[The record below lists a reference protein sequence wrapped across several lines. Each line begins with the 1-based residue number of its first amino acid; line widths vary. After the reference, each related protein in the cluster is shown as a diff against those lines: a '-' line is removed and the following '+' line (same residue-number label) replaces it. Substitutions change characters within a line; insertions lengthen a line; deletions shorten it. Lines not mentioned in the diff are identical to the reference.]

1 MKISLLL
8 IALILIGCDSKMNP
22 DARLLNSS
30 KELLLEVKRGNPT
43 DSIRTNLAQ
52 LEPEALYS
60 LNDDASK
67 ITFWLNI
74 YNAYFQE
81 LGKSDSVVDLT
92 IFKKKLIP
100 LAGEKWSFDEI
111 ENGILRRKTE
121 FVNDSLMVEKIDYRI
136 HFALN
141 CGAESCPPIA
151 TYEKEKLNEQ
161 LELATKWFINSTTEI
176 NHDQKKIKI
185 SELFDWFAEDF
196 KKTVEISELIALY
209 TGEEVKGYNIEY
221 ISWSWD
227 SSFRNFKDF

>member
-1 MKISLLL
+1 MKVSILFMVIL
-8 IALILIGCDSKMNP
+8 LIGCGSKQTTDN
-22 DARLLNSS
+22 RLLNFS
-30 KELLLEVKRGNPT
+30 KELLVEVKRGNST
-43 DSIRTNLAQ
+43 DSIRMELAQ

-81 LGKSDSVVDLT
+81 LGRSDSALDLT

-100 LAGEKWSFDEI
+100 LAGKRWSFDEI
-111 ENGILRRKTE
+111 EHGILRRKQE
-121 FVNDSLMVEKIDYRI
+121 FGHDSLKVEAVDYRI

-141 CGAESCPPIA
+141 CGAESCPPIG
-151 TYEKEKLNEQ
+151 TYKKQKLNEQ

-176 NHDQKKIKI
+176 NRDQKKVKI

-196 KKTVEISELIALY
+196 KGTSEIIKLITFY
-209 TGEEVKGYNIEY
+209 TGEDVEGYEIEF
-221 ISWSWD
+221 IPWSWE
-227 SSFRNFKDF
+227 SSFGNFKDF